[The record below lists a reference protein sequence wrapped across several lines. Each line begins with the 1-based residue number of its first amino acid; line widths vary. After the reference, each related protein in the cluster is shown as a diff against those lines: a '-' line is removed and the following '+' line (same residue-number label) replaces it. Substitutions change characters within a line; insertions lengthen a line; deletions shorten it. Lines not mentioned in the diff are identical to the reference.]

1 MALLMIIVVID
12 CTYFMFLES
21 TFNPRNV
28 HSDVMPPLCSSF
40 NPISSSEQFPRKR
53 PDTPLFV
60 ERFLLYLIRQF

>member
-1 MALLMIIVVID
+1 MIIMVID
-12 CTYFMFLES
+12 CTYFMLLRS

-28 HSDVMPPLCSSF
+28 HSDVMPPLCSGF

-60 ERFLLYLIRQF
+60 ERFLLYLIRQL

>member
-1 MALLMIIVVID
+1 MIIMVID
-12 CTYFMFLES
+12 CTCFMFLES
-21 TFNPRNV
+21 NFNPKNV